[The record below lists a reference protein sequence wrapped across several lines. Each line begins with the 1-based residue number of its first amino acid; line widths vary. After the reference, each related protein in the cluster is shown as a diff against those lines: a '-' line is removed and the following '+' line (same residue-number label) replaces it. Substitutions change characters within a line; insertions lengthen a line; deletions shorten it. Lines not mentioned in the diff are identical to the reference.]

1 MTALSPRVSADGYRI
16 AINPIQWVASD
27 DGHLDRSLQPPLPDL
42 LDQIKRAGFPA
53 AVVTAPGV
61 SLEDYKKAYAEA
73 GMLPAPAYFGTPSPE
88 ANIPLVQ
95 TLEEAKAFGARQA
108 SLGLKD
114 TFIAVH
120 MPPTVRPR
128 VDVPALGVQFD
139 QARLNQV
146 IDELGKAA
154 EVIKAEGVMPA
165 LHPHVGTWIETEAE
179 TRQTLDAIGAGT
191 LNFGPDS
198 GHLSWAKA
206 DVLGLFRDYAK
217 RISVMHIKDI
227 RLDVRDESTKLG
239 RSYPEAALAGLW
251 AEPGNGNLD
260 IDSMIAAL
268 GADFDGWLI
277 AEVDRPTMK
286 PYESAIISAK
296 YLRGLKRPGAKAA

>member
-1 MTALSPRVSADGYRI
+1 MTALSPRVTPDGYRI

-42 LDQIKRAGFPA
+42 LAQIKKAGFPA

-61 SLEDYKKAYAEA
+61 SLDDYKRAYADA

-88 ANIPLVQ
+88 AGVPLAS

-120 MPPTVRPR
+120 MPPVVRPR
-128 VDVPALGVQFD
+128 VDTPAIGVGFD
-139 QARLNQV
+139 QGRLNQV

-154 EVIKAEGVMPA
+154 EVVKAEGVMPA
-165 LHPHVGTWIETEAE
+165 LHPHVGTWIETEDE

-198 GHLSWAKA
+198 GHLSWAGA
-206 DVLGLFRDYAK
+206 DVIGLFRSYRD
-217 RISVMHIKDI
+217 RISIMHLKDI
-227 RLDVRDESTKLG
+227 RLDVREASMKAG
-239 RSYPEAALAGLW
+239 KSYPEAALAGLW

-260 IDSMIAAL
+260 IKAMIAEL
-268 GADFDGWLI
+268 GAGFDGWLI
-277 AEVDRPTMK
+277 AEVDRPTMP
-286 PYESAIISAK
+286 PYESAIVSAN
-296 YLRGLKRPGAKAA
+296 YLRALKRPAAAA

>member
-1 MTALSPRVSADGYRI
+1 MTALSPRVAPDGYRI

-42 LDQIKRAGFPA
+42 LAQIKKAGFPA

-61 SLEDYKKAYAEA
+61 SLDDYKKAYADA

-88 ANIPLVQ
+88 AGVALTS
-95 TLEEAKAFGARQA
+95 TLEDAKAFGARQA

-120 MPPTVRPR
+120 MPPVVRPR
-128 VDVPALGVQFD
+128 VDTPAIGVGFD

-165 LHPHVGTWIETEAE
+165 LHPHVGTWIETEDE

-198 GHLSWAKA
+198 GHLSWAGA
-206 DVLGLFRDYAK
+206 DVIGLFRSYRN
-217 RISVMHIKDI
+217 RISIMHIKDI
-227 RLDVRDESTKLG
+227 RLDVRDASIKAG
-239 RSYPEAALAGLW
+239 KSYPEAALAGLW

-260 IDSMIAAL
+260 IKTMIAEL

-277 AEVDRPTMK
+277 AEVDRPTMP
-286 PYESAIISAK
+286 PYESAIVSAD
-296 YLRGLKRPGAKAA
+296 YLRALKRHGTVA